1 MQLQRNRSDCEWA
14 RKSISN
20 SAAVI
25 SLLCWCPTLR
35 KQVGSRFDVVT
46 LEYIPHSNS
55 LLIKIYSIFNTGKA
69 LESGK
74 CKVVFNFECIS
85 FLNDK
90 IKEFKRMG
98 NLTVGVRILSTHNY
112 QLR

>member
-1 MQLQRNRSDCEWA
+1 MLYWY
-14 RKSISN
+14 
-20 SAAVI
+20 
-25 SLLCWCPTLR
+25 PTLR

-98 NLTVGVRILSTHNY
+98 NLTVAVRILSTHNH